1 MVDVKPL
8 VAVAFPTVVAVKH
21 LFFSSKSERKSTR
34 SDFGFIAVLLGGS
47 GLAFLAFLVVIAELY
62 THPLSR

>member
-8 VAVAFPTVVAVKH
+8 VAVAFPIVVAIRY

-34 SDFGFIAVLLGGS
+34 SDFSFIAVLLGVS
-47 GLAFLAFLVVIAELY
+47 VLAFLASLIVIVELY
-62 THPLSR
+62 THHMLR